1 MNTMETVAA
10 VLNELA
16 QLASPKN
23 RSNMVREGINVQT
36 AFGVPFA
43 TLREIAK
50 RFDKNNELAS
60 AFWGTGNHEARL
72 LAPMIA
78 DESNIDES
86 QLEHWVKDIDS
97 WDISDLLCNGFV
109 VKTQWAW
116 PKAAEWARA
125 DAQWTKRCG
134 FVLMASLSVHDKK
147 AEDQKFINLLTIV
160 EQEVRDERNFVKKA
174 ISWALRGI
182 GRRNM
187 ALNSAAISCAE
198 RIAAQN
204 QDHKAA
210 RWVANDALRKLKS
223 EKVQKRLS
231 RKGL

>member
-1 MNTMETVAA
+1 MT
-10 VLNELA
+10 
-16 QLASPKN
+16 
-23 RSNMVREGINVQT
+23 REGINVQN
-36 AFGVPFA
+36 AFGVPFSD
-43 TLREIAK
+43 LRKIAK

-60 AFWGTGNHEARL
+60 AFWETGNHEARL
-72 LAPMIA
+72 LASMTA
-78 DESNIDES
+78 DESNVDEK

-109 VKTQWAW
+109 VKTRWAW
-116 PKAAEWARA
+116 PKAEEWARA

-147 AEDQKFINLLTIV
+147 AEDQRFIDLLTIV

-182 GRRNM
+182 GRRNT
-187 ALNSAAISCAE
+187 ALNVAAIACAD

-204 QDHKAA
+204 KDHKAA

-223 EKVQKRLS
+223 ERVQNRLS